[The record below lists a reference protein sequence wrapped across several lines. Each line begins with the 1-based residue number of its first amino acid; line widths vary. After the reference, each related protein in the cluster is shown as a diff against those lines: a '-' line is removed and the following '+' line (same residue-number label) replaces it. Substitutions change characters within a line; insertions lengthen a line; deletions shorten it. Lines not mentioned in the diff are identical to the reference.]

1 MSIDLR
7 FASYLRRG
15 MARLIGETA
24 DASGIPQDETATV
37 TIRLQTA
44 ETPIER
50 AFPLLGPG
58 AITGLVAGE
67 VLRVDPPSGTQ
78 DHPPNLFPGAELRTP
93 DLPWRYTPAQPNREN
108 LLPWLV
114 LVVVT
119 DRPGMTLRP
128 GSPLPVLRVDDV
140 AELPDLQEAWAWAHV
155 QVGTADDDLDRVL
168 EQTPEAIWGRL
179 LCPRYLEPDTP
190 YLACIVPSFEVGR
203 LAGLGISP
211 ASASLGDLAWT
222 TADSAVEL
230 PVYHSWRFRTATQGA
245 DFEELVRRLTP
256 ITLTPD
262 VGVHPLDLSDPGSA
276 QLPQAPVVVGFE
288 GALVSPVVE
297 LPTWRNPHRKQFQSA
312 LGDLLAA
319 ATPGTAPAAGE
330 DYDPARHDPVVAPPR
345 YGLLPAG
352 LDEVPAPGRRPSRA
366 APRWLSESNLDPR
379 HRAVA
384 GLGTEVVRRNQERL
398 MAQAWDQAIGISRVN
413 RVLGQTRLALEVGR
427 RRHVR
432 ALQLAD
438 ASALQLTSG
447 AHPRLKAEAGFTVLG
462 SLRASDLPSG
472 TVSAAFRRQMR
483 AGAPFA
489 KALRR
494 ATLPRDASTD
504 VTRRLTERLA
514 TTTSVM
520 LRYADLTVPH
530 GTWLNAQTATA
541 ADGKLID
548 GIEMG
553 STPIST
559 DFDDWAS
566 ANRGRLERRLG
577 RSGSP
582 AAARWRRRFAAP
594 PVAPQRRPTASSPT
608 AFIVHDP
615 VGVARR
621 VMAQSG
627 PVLDTR
633 SIDSVFGGIEHVLT
647 KGGAV
652 STTASSI
659 DLQGLAAGITAQLDP
674 TAVLAARLRHIIR
687 PATALGAEPV
697 PASIWA
703 SPSIDTPLYAEVVRI
718 DPELLMPGVGDLT
731 DESVGLAV
739 INAAYV
745 EVFLL
750 GANHELAREMVWRE
764 YPADLAGTWLRMFWD
779 HAATG
784 VAAGGDIPP
793 IAGWLPGALGTH
805 PEAGT
810 DPARTLVLVIKG
822 ELVRRYPNTLISAV
836 PARWRKQDG
845 RVLREEDTDAAVLAP
860 VFAGS
865 LGRNVMFVGF
875 EFESAVDLERD
886 VRGSPQPKD
895 ASPGWYFVFEEPP
908 TEPCFGLDTA
918 ASDTSPDLKF
928 WKDLTWADA
937 RTGDQAQHVQL
948 EALSATLPYDSQG
961 ANRWTETWAD
971 SAAAM
976 ARITLQRPVRM
987 LVHADQ
993 MLRLEPAR

>member
-1 MSIDLR
+1 MTIDLR

-15 MARLIGETA
+15 MARMIGQTA
-24 DASGIPQDETATV
+24 DQAGIPQHEAATV
-37 TIRLQTA
+37 TIQLQTA
-44 ETPIER
+44 GTPIDR

-58 AITGLVAGE
+58 AITGLAPGE
-67 VLRVDPPSGTQ
+67 VVRVDPPSGTR
-78 DHPPNLFPGAELRTP
+78 DHPPNVFPCAELRTP
-93 DLPWRYTPAQPNREN
+93 DLPWRYTPAQPNGEN

-119 DRPGMTLRP
+119 DRPGISLRA
-128 GSPLPVLRVDDV
+128 GTPLPVLSVDDV

-155 QVGTADDDLDRVL
+155 QIGATGNNLDRIL
-168 EQTPEAIWGRL
+168 ERTPEAIWGRL
-179 LCPRYLEPDTP
+179 LCPRYLEPGTP
-190 YLACIVPSFEVGR
+190 YLACIVPSFEAGR

-211 ASASLGDLAWT
+211 ASASQSDLAWT
-222 TADSAVEL
+222 PADGAVEL
-230 PVYHSWRFRTATQGA
+230 PVYHSWSFRTAAQGA
-245 DFEELVRRLTP
+245 DFEELVRRLVP

-262 VGVHPLDLSDPGSA
+262 VGVHPLDLSDSGSA
-276 QLPQAPVVVGFE
+276 QLPRAPVVLGFQ
-288 GALVSPVVE
+288 GALVSPQVE
-297 LPTWRNPHRKQFQSA
+297 LPAWRNPHRKQFQSA
-312 LGDLLAA
+312 LGNLLAA
-319 ATPGTAPAAGE
+319 ATPGERPARGE
-330 DYDPARHDPVVAPPR
+330 AYDPARHDPVVAPPR

-352 LDEVPAPGRRPSRA
+352 LDEVPPPGRRPSRA
-366 APRWLSESNLDPR
+366 APRWLSESNLDPQ
-379 HRAVA
+379 HRSVA

-427 RRHVR
+427 RRHGR
-432 ALQLAD
+432 ALRLAD
-438 ASALQLTSG
+438 ASALQVTSG
-447 AHPRLKAEAGFTVLG
+447 AHPRLRAEAGVTVLG
-462 SLRASDLPSG
+462 SLRASDLPPG
-472 TVSAAFRRQMR
+472 TVCAAFRRQMR
-483 AGAPFA
+483 PGAPFA

-494 ATLPRDASTD
+494 ATVPRDASTD

-530 GTWLNAQTATA
+530 GTWLNAQTATTS
-541 ADGKLID
+541 DGKLIE
-548 GIEMG
+548 GIEIG
-553 STPIST
+553 IAPIRT
-559 DFDDWAS
+559 DFDDWAR
-566 ANRGRLERRLG
+566 ANRGQLERRLV

-582 AAARWRRRFAAP
+582 AAARWRLRFSTP
-594 PVAPQRRPTASSPT
+594 PVTLQRRQTASSPT
-608 AFIVHDP
+608 PFVVRDA
-615 VGVARR
+615 VGVMRR
-621 VMAQSG
+621 IMAQTG

-633 SIDSVFGGIEHVLT
+633 PIDSVFGDIEHILT
-647 KGGAV
+647 KGGTV

-697 PASIWA
+697 PESIWA
-703 SPSIDTPLYAEVVRI
+703 SPSIDTPLYADVVRI

-731 DESVGLAV
+731 DETVGLAV

-745 EVFLL
+745 EAFLL

-779 HAATG
+779 HAA
-784 VAAGGDIPP
+784 AGDAVSGDIAP
-793 IAGWLPGALGTH
+793 IAAWRPSALGTH

-836 PARWRKQDG
+836 AARWRKQDG
-845 RVLREEDTDAAVLAP
+845 RILREEDPDAAVLLP

-865 LGRNVMFVGF
+865 LGRDVLFVGF
-875 EFESAVDLERD
+875 EFESAAPERD
-886 VRGSPQPKD
+886 VRGSPRPD
-895 ASPGWYFVFEEPP
+895 DEAPGWYFVFEEPP
-908 TEPCFGLDTA
+908 TEPSFGLDTA
-918 ASDTSPDLKF
+918 ASDTSPDLRL

-937 RTGDQAQHVQL
+937 RTGEQARHVEL
-948 EALSATLPYDSQG
+948 DSLSATLPYDSRG
-961 ANRWTETWAD
+961 ANQWTETWAD

-987 LVHADQ
+987 LVHGDQ
-993 MLRLEPAR
+993 MLEIVPAR